1 MKITF
6 LNHASF
12 IIEMK
17 NLKICV
23 DPYLFGS
30 AFNNGWSL
38 LAEEDHKNELKDIT
52 HIFYSHE
59 HPDHFS
65 IPFLKSIE
73 KKDRNNIEI
82 LYQETYD
89 KKLKKFCEGQGF
101 QFRELPNNQ
110 EIQIYNNAFIT
121 CGKVPFHDS
130 WVNFNFENKNI
141 LNVNDCVLE
150 NPKFVYEIK
159 KILNRKIHTL
169 FTQFS
174 YANSD
179 VELDQK
185 KLALKQLEK
194 IKLQDDVLTPE
205 NIVPFASFIYFSAYD
220 NKYMNENINT
230 AQSVFEYISNNCKAN
245 PIILKPNM
253 VLELPSKI
261 NNKVSLEYWNS
272 LYKNIDKLKYHAID
286 TTIPEN
292 TLVNQSRDYLERI
305 KKFNNYFLIT
315 LLNKL
320 KFFPIINIYIT
331 DLKKYFSFDL
341 SSGLNFKDNFTKKE
355 KFLSLNSNSL
365 SYIFNYDYGF
375 ETLTINARFK
385 CDNDYFLKVKK
396 CLFLGSLNNT
406 GRFIRFN
413 NLYKFINSKLV
424 VRSLELFSLKKKHS

>member
-12 IIEMK
+12 IIQK
-17 NLKICV
+17 DNFKICV

-38 LAEEDHKNELKDIT
+38 LTEEDHREELKGIS

-73 KKDRNNIEI
+73 KQDRNNIKI

-89 KKLKKFCEGQGF
+89 KKLKRFCEGQGF
-101 QFRELPNNQ
+101 QFKELPNNK
-110 EIQIYNNAFIT
+110 EIQIYDNIFII

-130 WVNFNFENKNI
+130 WINFNINNKNI

-150 NPKFVYEIK
+150 NPEFVYEIK
-159 KILNRKIHTL
+159 NILNRKIHTL

-185 KLALKQLEK
+185 NLALKQLEK
-194 IKLQDDVLTPE
+194 IKLQDEVLKPE
-205 NIVPFASFIYFSAYD
+205 NIVPFASFIYFSSYD
-220 NKYMNENINT
+220 NRYMNENINT
-230 AQSVFEYISNNCKAN
+230 AQDAFEYITTNCKAN

-253 VLELPSKI
+253 ILELPSKI
-261 NNKVSLEYWNS
+261 NNQIALNYWNI
-272 LYKNIDKLKYHAID
+272 LYEKIHKLNYHSMDKIID
-286 TTIPEN
+286 EN
-292 TLVNQSRDYLERI
+292 TLVNQSKDYLERI
-305 KKFNNYFLIT
+305 KNYNNYFLIF

-320 KFFPIINIYIT
+320 KFFPKINIYIT
-331 DLKKYFSFDL
+331 DIKKYFSFNL
-341 SSGLNFKDNFTKKE
+341 ISGLRVENTPHNKK
-355 KFLSLNSNSL
+355 KILSLNSDSL
-365 SYIFNYDYGF
+365 SYIFNYDFGF

-385 CDNDYFLKVKK
+385 CDDDYFLKVKK

-406 GRFIRFN
+406 GRYIKFN
-413 NLYKFINSKLV
+413 NLQKFVNSKLI
-424 VRSLELFSLKKKHS
+424 VRSLELFNLKKKSF